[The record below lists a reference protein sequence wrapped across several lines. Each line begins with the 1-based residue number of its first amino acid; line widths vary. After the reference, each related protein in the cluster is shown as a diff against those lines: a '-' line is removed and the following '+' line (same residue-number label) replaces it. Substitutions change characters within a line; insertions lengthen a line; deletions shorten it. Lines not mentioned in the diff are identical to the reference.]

1 MFLALPV
8 SFCFIDFLMGVFK
21 ADGPAVIQLERND
34 CGSVLSSFRPIKPSS
49 IQTLPSVLS
58 DGPASWTTLLREMS
72 CLMLPFFRLYPV
84 DWLPLFRGPT
94 IKLSSIQTL
103 PGELH
108 VSAGPTCYCLL
119 RTSWG
124 EISAHSELSA
134 VAFVQ
139 MSPIINSN
147 FPPCFFSF
155 FFYG

>member
-1 MFLALPV
+1 MTVAV
-8 SFCFIDFLMGVFK
+8 SCHRSDQSSRLQFK
-21 ADGPAVIQLERND
+21 N
-34 CGSVLSSFRPIKPSS
+34 
-49 IQTLPSVLS
+49 SVLS

-147 FPPCFFSF
+147 FPPCSFGPLFFSMDKKHEF
-155 FFYG
+155 IEKIHDLLVHMKL

>member
-1 MFLALPV
+1 MSCHRSDQSSRLQ
-8 SFCFIDFLMGVFK
+8 FK
-21 ADGPAVIQLERND
+21 N
-34 CGSVLSSFRPIKPSS
+34 
-49 IQTLPSVLS
+49 SVLS

-124 EISAHSELSA
+124 EISAHSELS
-134 VAFVQ
+134 VVPFVQ

-147 FPPCFFSF
+147 FPPCSFGPLFFRWIRSEDKRKR
-155 FFYG
+155 GKMI